1 MTSFSV
7 VNRAKNSVRKNAFLK
22 MSSSMED
29 LEASSINFR
38 SAFEE
43 AKVTSMRLREMG
55 MVGSVVFMFLK
66 DAVIES
72 TVRISNSSRYRIL
85 ILNCG

>member
-1 MTSFSV
+1 
-7 VNRAKNSVRKNAFLK
+7 
-22 MSSSMED
+22 MED
-29 LEASSINFR
+29 LEARSTNFR
-38 SAFEE
+38 SAFGEV
-43 AKVTSMRLREMG
+43 KVASMRLREMG
-55 MVGSVVFMFLK
+55 MVGLVAFMFLK